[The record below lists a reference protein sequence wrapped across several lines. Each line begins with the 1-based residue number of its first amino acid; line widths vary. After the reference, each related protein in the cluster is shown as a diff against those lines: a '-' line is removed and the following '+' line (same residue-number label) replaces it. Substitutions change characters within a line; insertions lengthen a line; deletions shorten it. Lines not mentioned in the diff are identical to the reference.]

1 MTVNCKNF
9 ANLIPDFLTDRLD
22 NADLSDFLSHLDSC
36 PACQDELSTQYLL
49 YEGIARL
56 ETGGPFDLEKEL
68 EEVKRAARKRLA
80 LRQRLFSTAAA
91 LEIITLAL
99 AIVTVYVLVTM

>member
-9 ANLIPDFLTDRLD
+9 ANFIPDFLTDRLD
-22 NADLSDFLSHLDSC
+22 SSDLSDFLAHLDAC
-36 PACQDELSTQYLL
+36 PDCQEELSTQYLL
-49 YEGIARL
+49 YEGMARL

-80 LRQRLFSTAAA
+80 RRQRLLSTAAA

-99 AIVTVYVLVTM
+99 AIVTAYVLLAM